1 MEPYMA
7 YVTFKSIIGNR
18 YVIQLSQIV
27 SVQSIHT
34 TNMICTIVIRTTSG
48 KKFDVIQD
56 SYDICDE
63 VMKEYVN
70 WLDNVNDGT
79 HVSGFDF
86 RQSQTIIKARIAQ
99 LKDE

>member
-7 YVTFKSIIGNR
+7 YVTFKSIVGNR
-18 YVIQLSQIV
+18 YVIQLYQIV

-34 TNMICTIVIRTTSG
+34 TNMRSTIVIRTTSG

-70 WLDNVNDGT
+70 WLYNVNDGT

-86 RQSQTIIKARIAQ
+86 RQSQTIIRARMAQ

>member
-1 MEPYMA
+1 ME
-7 YVTFKSIIGNR
+7 S
-18 YVIQLSQIV
+18 S
-27 SVQSIHT
+27 H
-34 TNMICTIVIRTTSG
+34 
-48 KKFDVIQD
+48 
-56 SYDICDE
+56 DICDE
-63 VMKEYVN
+63 VMKEYMS

>member
-7 YVTFKSIIGNR
+7 YVTFKSIVGNR

-34 TNMICTIVIRTTSG
+34 TNMRSTIVIRTTSG

-70 WLDNVNDGT
+70 
-79 HVSGFDF
+79 
-86 RQSQTIIKARIAQ
+86 
-99 LKDE
+99 